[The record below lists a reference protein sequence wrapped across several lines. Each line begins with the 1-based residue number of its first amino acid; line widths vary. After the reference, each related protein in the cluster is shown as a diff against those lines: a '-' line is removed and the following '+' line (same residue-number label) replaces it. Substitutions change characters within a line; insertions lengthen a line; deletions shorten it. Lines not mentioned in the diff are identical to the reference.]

1 MKNTRMLTEGALMLT
16 IFTVLLLFSVF
27 VPMATLATQFFLI
40 LPFLFYSS
48 KYPLKNSIVLVVGSI
63 FMAMVAGTVLA
74 APIAILYGTT
84 GIMMGYCI
92 RTGKTKMVT
101 YMASSLV
108 FLGNVLLFYV
118 LATQLFGMNFF
129 DELIRVFSSSADQ
142 YADMMRALGQA
153 PDPNLQKQVQHMIGL
168 IKTLAPSLLLGS
180 TFLYVILFMVINFP
194 IIKRFGIHVPK
205 FPPFRTAKF
214 PKSILWYYLITLM
227 VTLFVKPA
235 EGTFLHMTV
244 VNAAYILQI
253 LLMIQGLA
261 FIYYYSHVKK
271 WSKAIPV
278 TATVMTFLLPL
289 FFSIIRLL
297 GIIDLGFDLRQ
308 RLAKK

>member
-1 MKNTRMLTEGALMLT
+1 MKNTRMLTEGALMLA
-16 IFTVLLLFSVF
+16 IFTVLLLFSAY
-27 VPMATLATQFFLI
+27 VPMAMLATQFFLI

-48 KYPLKNSIVLVVGSI
+48 KYPLKNSLVLLIGAM
-63 FMAMVAGTVLA
+63 FMSMLAGTVLA
-74 APIAILYGTT
+74 IPFTILYGTT

-101 YMASSLV
+101 YMASNLV
-108 FLGNVLLFYV
+108 FLGNVVLFYV
-118 LATQLFGMNFF
+118 LAAQLFGMNFF
-129 DELIRVFSSSADQ
+129 DKMIQIFLRSSDQ
-142 YADMMRALGQA
+142 YADMMRALGQT
-153 PDPNLQKQVQHMIGL
+153 PDPNLQKQVQDMIGL
-168 IKTLAPSLLLGS
+168 MKTLAPSLLVS
-180 TFLYVILFMVINFP
+180 SAFLYVILFIVINFP
-194 IIKRFGIHVPK
+194 IIKRFGIDVPK
-205 FPPFRTAKF
+205 FPPFRTVKF

-227 VTLFVKPA
+227 VSLFIKPA

-253 LLMIQGLA
+253 LMMIQGLA

-278 TATVMTFLLPL
+278 TATVMTFLLPT

>member
-1 MKNTRMLTEGALMLT
+1 MLTEGALMLA
-16 IFTVLLLFSVF
+16 IFTVLLLFSAY
-27 VPMATLATQFFLI
+27 VPMAMLATQFFLI

-48 KYPLKNSIVLVVGSI
+48 KYPLKNSLVLLIGAM
-63 FMAMVAGTVLA
+63 FMSMLAGTVLA
-74 APIAILYGTT
+74 IPFTILYGTT

-101 YMASSLV
+101 YMASNLV
-108 FLGNVLLFYV
+108 FLGNVVLFYV
-118 LATQLFGMNFF
+118 LAAQLFGMNFF
-129 DELIRVFSSSADQ
+129 DKMIQIFLRSSDQ
-142 YADMMRALGQA
+142 YADMMRALGQT
-153 PDPNLQKQVQHMIGL
+153 PDPNLQKQVQDMIGL
-168 IKTLAPSLLLGS
+168 MKTLAPSLLVS
-180 TFLYVILFMVINFP
+180 SAFLYVILFIVINFP
-194 IIKRFGIHVPK
+194 IIKRFGIDVPK
-205 FPPFRTAKF
+205 FPPFRTVKF

-227 VTLFVKPA
+227 VSLFIKPA

-253 LLMIQGLA
+253 LMMIQGLA

-278 TATVMTFLLPL
+278 TATVMTFLLPT

>member
-1 MKNTRMLTEGALMLT
+1 MLA
-16 IFTVLLLFSVF
+16 IFTVLLLFSAY
-27 VPMATLATQFFLI
+27 VPMAMLATQFFLI

-48 KYPLKNSIVLVVGSI
+48 KYPLKNSLVLLIGAM
-63 FMAMVAGTVLA
+63 FMSMLAGTVLA
-74 APIAILYGTT
+74 IPFTILYGTT

-101 YMASSLV
+101 YMASNLV
-108 FLGNVLLFYV
+108 FLGNVVLFYV
-118 LATQLFGMNFF
+118 LAAQLFGMNFF
-129 DELIRVFSSSADQ
+129 DKMIQIFLRSSDQ
-142 YADMMRALGQA
+142 YADMMRALGQT
-153 PDPNLQKQVQHMIGL
+153 PDPNLQKQVQDMIGL
-168 IKTLAPSLLLGS
+168 MKTLAPSLLVS
-180 TFLYVILFMVINFP
+180 SAFLYVILFIVINFP
-194 IIKRFGIHVPK
+194 IIKRFGIDVPK
-205 FPPFRTAKF
+205 FPPFRTVKF

-227 VTLFVKPA
+227 VSLFIKPA

-253 LLMIQGLA
+253 LMMIQGLA

-278 TATVMTFLLPL
+278 TATVMTFLLPT